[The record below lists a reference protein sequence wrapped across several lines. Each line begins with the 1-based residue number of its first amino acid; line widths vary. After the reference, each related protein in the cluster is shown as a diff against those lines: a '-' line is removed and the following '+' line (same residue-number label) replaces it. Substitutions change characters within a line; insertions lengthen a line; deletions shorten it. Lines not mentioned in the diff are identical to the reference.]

1 MNATLEIRPDLK
13 AALNHLATETHRS
26 EADLANE
33 AVASYL
39 EREPRTAARTPE
51 GLAAAMH
58 DKLAA
63 DAEIEFL
70 LQEKSNLPDIIA
82 RIKATRYKS
91 SLNDVNLR
99 EALEEGRD

>member
-1 MNATLEIRPDLK
+1 MSAILEIRPDLK
-13 AALNHLATETHRS
+13 AALDHLAAETHRS

-39 EREPRTAARTPE
+39 EREHHIAARSPE
-51 GLAAAMH
+51 GLRAAMH

-70 LQEKSNLPDIIA
+70 LQENSNLPDIIA

-91 SLNDVNLR
+91 SLNNVELR
-99 EALEEGRD
+99 EAIEEGRD